1 MAPFEAKNKK
11 HKNKSKMI
19 KKKCQNDTISRRLF
33 SIIEGKRE
41 KSKPCFLV
49 GPLFFISEKLWNMSK
64 KLQTKAICPKRPLE
78 FSDFAERKFQRARFL
93 KKETTNPLFEK
104 AKKLILET

>member
-1 MAPFEAKNKK
+1 M
-11 HKNKSKMI
+11 
-19 KKKCQNDTISRRLF
+19 SRRLF

-49 GPLFFISEKLWNMSK
+49 GPLFFVPEKLWNMSK
-64 KLQTKAICPKRPLE
+64 KLQTKAICPKQPLK
-78 FSDFAERKFQRARFL
+78 FSDFAERKFRRARFL

-104 AKKLILET
+104 TKKLILETEKHTALPDKTCLSRLWF